1 MKSIKHLLDEKNR
14 SVVSAA
20 PADTVQQALALL
32 AAHDIGAV
40 LVLEAGRV
48 VGIFSERDYARK
60 VALPGKSSRDTHIRE
75 VMSDHVFYVT
85 PTQTVEECLAIMTD
99 RHIRHLPVVDPDQN
113 LLGILSIGD
122 LVKEV
127 LSLQAFKIEQLERYI
142 TG

>member
-1 MKSIKHLLDEKNR
+1 
-14 SVVSAA
+14 
-20 PADTVQQALALL
+20 
-32 AAHDIGAV
+32 
-40 LVLEAGRV
+40 
-48 VGIFSERDYARK
+48 
-60 VALPGKSSRDTHIRE
+60 
-75 VMSDHVFYVT
+75 MSDHVFYVT

>member
-40 LVLEAGRV
+40 LILEAGRV
-48 VGIFSERDYARK
+48 VGIFSERDFARK
-60 VALPGKSSRDTHIRE
+60 VALPGKSSQDTHIRE

-122 LVKEV
+122 LVKEA